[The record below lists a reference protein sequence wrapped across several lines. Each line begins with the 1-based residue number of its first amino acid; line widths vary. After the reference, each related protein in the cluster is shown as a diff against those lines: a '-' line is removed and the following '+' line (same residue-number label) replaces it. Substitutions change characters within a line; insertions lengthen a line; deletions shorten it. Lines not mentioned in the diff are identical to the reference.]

1 MQNTIPNEKMIR
13 TQISLTP
20 ELKSNIDQ
28 ATKITGQSMASF
40 IRKAVEEKV
49 QNTSRTK
56 EKDKKELAL
65 LIERINRGFKKTPKE
80 WQTEESIIAWQRE
93 MRKDR
98 EDE

>member
-1 MQNTIPNEKMIR
+1 MIR

-28 ATKITGQSMASF
+28 ATKVTGQSMASF

-49 QNTSRTK
+49 QNTSRAQERDTK
-56 EKDKKELAL
+56 ELVLLLERLKK
-65 LIERINRGFKKTPKE
+65 GFKKTPKE